1 MLLTFWDCKMG
12 TEQRIESV
20 SALSNSH
27 VLELQ
32 TKDKCS
38 NCVKMEERL
47 ISVLQDLKT
56 AETIISILPADSKF
70 LSESTMRDE
79 SNPNST
85 KWSLVKCKNSDRSY
99 GKTQNITNLK
109 CNSVCTN
116 RFAPLDFTEELQDDK
131 STISYKGQIL
141 APTRQH
147 GCGSKIPTIV
157 NGVVNISKDKKPS
170 KSKNSATPPIRSQT
184 AKSRHVRIIGD
195 SHLKGTAAKL
205 KLYLN
210 SQFSVTSIIK
220 PGAKTNKLL
229 DNQQED
235 LKSLGKKDFLVIST
249 GANDLDDPTTN
260 INNTVV
266 PLMTFISNLEHT
278 NVTTVNTPY
287 CHDLGHD
294 PVSINKKKK
303 DSKAK

>member
-1 MLLTFWDCKMG
+1 MPPWTLLKNYKM
-12 TEQRIESV
+12 ID
-20 SALSNSH
+20 N
-27 VLELQ
+27 
-32 TKDKCS
+32 
-38 NCVKMEERL
+38 
-47 ISVLQDLKT
+47 
-56 AETIISILPADSKF
+56 
-70 LSESTMRDE
+70 
-79 SNPNST
+79 
-85 KWSLVKCKNSDRSY
+85 
-99 GKTQNITNLK
+99 
-109 CNSVCTN
+109 
-116 RFAPLDFTEELQDDK
+116 
-131 STISYKGQIL
+131 STISCKGQIP
-141 APTRQH
+141 APTLQR
-147 GCGSKIPTIV
+147 GCGSEIPTIV

-210 SQFSVTSIIK
+210 SQFNVYSIIK

-278 NVTTVNTPY
+278 NVIIVNTPY
-287 CHDLGHD
+287 RYDLGHD